1 MLFLLP
7 SQWPHGLTLFAAG
20 VEVPDAVVE
29 ADSDGGEAQLPL
41 QTRHQPVVQGPG
53 PLRPDHGADGAKHAS
68 VADAFHRR
76 LLSLNLGRGGGV
88 TVCSQG
94 QNQRSKR
101 RFMRDLIVCIGSIDF
116 ERPELKVKSLVE
128 VCEPIPEV

>member
-1 MLFLLP
+1 M
-7 SQWPHGLTLFAAG
+7 
-20 VEVPDAVVE
+20 
-29 ADSDGGEAQLPL
+29 PL

-53 PLRPDHGADGAKHAS
+53 PLRPDHGADGPKHAS

-76 LLSLNLGRGGGV
+76 LLSLNLGGWGVGGGV

-116 ERPELKVKSLVE
+116 EKRPESKAKSLVDI
-128 VCEPIPEV
+128 C